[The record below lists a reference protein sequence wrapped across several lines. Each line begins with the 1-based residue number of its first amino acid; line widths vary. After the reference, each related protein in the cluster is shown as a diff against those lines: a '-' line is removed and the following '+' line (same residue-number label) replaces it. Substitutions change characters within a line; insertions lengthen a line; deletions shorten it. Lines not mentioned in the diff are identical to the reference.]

1 MAITMSV
8 KVTFGKMMVGV
19 AILNHVH
26 VTAKEV
32 GNNGIQKQHVV

>member
-1 MAITMSV
+1 MAITMNV

-26 VTAKEV
+26 VIMKEI
-32 GNNGIQKQHVV
+32 GNNGIQEQHVV